1 MIRIRSR
8 YTLLAS
14 LLTLTQFAQA
24 QIAPEV
30 PRMVVNILVDQL
42 RSDYLQAFSPLYGE
56 GGFVRLMNEGK
67 TYTQAEYPFA
77 EPDRASSSAC
87 FYTGASPYEN
97 GIVGRRWL
105 NRQTLTPIF
114 CVDDAQQTGIRTN
127 EKVSPQHLGVSTLG
141 DEVKVSTEG
150 ASLVYSVSPFSDICV
165 MGAGHAGDGAFWLD
179 DNTGSWCSSSYYLQS
194 EPKWLEAYE
203 NQQGLVDR
211 INSITWKPLNDL
223 VGNFNYFLA
232 EGQRKPFQHRFT
244 GERKFRQLKAS
255 ACVNDE
261 VLRFVEHLM
270 KFTSLGVDGAADML
284 NVTLYAGSFDHQSVN
299 EFGMEM
305 QDTYARLDRT
315 IEDLISLVERRTG
328 KGKALFVLTSTGY
341 TDPEG
346 KQDLGKYR
354 IPTGTFS
361 ITRAKLLLNMYLIA
375 VYGSGQYV
383 ETALDN
389 ELYLNLKLIENR
401 NLNLSEVL
409 ERSCDFLIQLA
420 GVRDVYSS
428 QRLIHSADIPG
439 ANRLR
444 NAYNPKCSGDI
455 LVKVQPGWTILNE
468 DTHEESLVR
477 ESYMPFPLF
486 IMGPGVPCEKVRV
499 PISIDQVAPTLAQML
514 RIRAPNACHQAPL
527 NY

>member
-1 MIRIRSR
+1 MKRIRSR

-14 LLTLTQFAQA
+14 LITLSQLAQA
-24 QIAPEV
+24 QFAPEM
-30 PRMVVNILVDQL
+30 PRMVVNIVIDQL
-42 RSDYLQAFSPLYGE
+42 RSDYLQAFAPLYGD
-56 GGFVRLMNEGK
+56 GGFVRLMEEGK
-67 TYTQAEYPFA
+67 MYTQAEYPFA
-77 EPDRASSSAC
+77 EPDRASATAC
-87 FYTGASPYEN
+87 LFTGASPYEN

-114 CVDDAQQTGIRTN
+114 CVDDATQTGIRTQ
-127 EKVSPQHLGVSTLG
+127 ERTSPQYLGVSTLS
-141 DEVKVSTEG
+141 DEVKISSEG
-150 ASLVYSVSPFSDICV
+150 AALVYSVSPNSDAAV
-165 MGAGHAGDGAFWLD
+165 LSAGHAGDGAFWLD
-179 DNTGSWCSSSYYLQS
+179 DNTGSWCTSSYYS
-194 EPKWLEAYE
+194 PIEPKWLAAYE
-203 NQQGLVDR
+203 TQHGLSDR
-211 INSITWKPLNDL
+211 ISQISWKPFNDL
-223 VGNFNYFLA
+223 VGNFNYFIA
-232 EGQRKPFQHRFT
+232 GGIKKPFQHKFT
-244 GERKFRQLKAS
+244 GDRKYRELKAS
-255 ACVNDE
+255 ACGNDE

-270 KFTSLGVDGAADML
+270 KNTALGVDGVADLL
-284 NVTLYAGSFDHQSVN
+284 NVTFYAGAFDHKSVN
-299 EFGMEM
+299 TYGMEL

-315 IEDLISLVERRTG
+315 IEELISLVEHRTG
-328 KGKALFVLTSTGY
+328 PGRALFVVTSTGY
-341 TDPEG
+341 NDPEET
-346 KQDLGKYR
+346 QDLSKYR

-389 ELYLNLKLIENR
+389 ELYLNLKLIENL

-428 QRLIHSADIPG
+428 QRLILGADIPG

-455 LVKVQPGWTILNE
+455 LIKVQPGWTIVNE

-477 ESYMPFPLF
+477 ETYMPFPLF
-486 IMGPGVPCEKVRV
+486 ILGPNVPKEKVHV
-499 PISIDQVAPTLAQML
+499 PVSIDRVAPTLAQML
-514 RIRAPNACHQAPL
+514 RIRAPNACRQAPL